1 MRYITEKLKFSKQSQ
16 KEMEINSKKFYAKIK
31 SRRSVR
37 DFKKKTI
44 IMQRD
49 EVDSRLKRILLN
61 ENGKKISNE
70 IFFEQKKRIYKALK
84 NSNTES
90 VIKFKEILEKII
102 NG

>member
-1 MRYITEKLKFSKQSQ
+1 
-16 KEMEINSKKFYAKIK
+16 ME
-31 SRRSVR
+31 
-37 DFKKKTI
+37 
-44 IMQRD
+44 
-49 EVDSRLKRILLN
+49 
-61 ENGKKISNE
+61 KKISNE